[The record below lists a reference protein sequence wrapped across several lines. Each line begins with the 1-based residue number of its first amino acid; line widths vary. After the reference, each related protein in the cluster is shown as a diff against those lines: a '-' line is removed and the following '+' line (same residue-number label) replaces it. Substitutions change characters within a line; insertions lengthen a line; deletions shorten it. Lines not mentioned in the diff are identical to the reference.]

1 MTAVRK
7 KPARKQDFE
16 ALITIMSVSGVLAIA
31 ALITTFPEMHSAPKA
46 HSGVQG
52 YSMPAEA
59 RQSTP
64 LSSAPPM
71 RKNPHDAPP
80 SVAGNAIANRAP
92 ASESVAPRKGPM
104 TETER
109 RITERF
115 EQAVALLHAKQYD
128 YAIMALDTV
137 LTLSPDMPEAYVNM
151 GYAFIGLEEY
161 GPATKAFERAIDLRL
176 SQYNA
181 FYGMAV
187 ALEGLGEYEAAL
199 GAMRSFIHLA
209 PPNDP
214 YITKARSA
222 LWEWE
227 AELGRVPG
235 VQKAPEGVPADSVKS
250 PTWTDGH

>member
-7 KPARKQDFE
+7 KPAAKQDFE
-16 ALITIMSVSGVLAIA
+16 ALITILSVSAVLAIA
-31 ALITTFPEMHSAPKA
+31 ALITTLPEMGGGSVTRTAVKGYTIPPPLRDSAPRPTT
-46 HSGVQG
+46 
-52 YSMPAEA
+52 PAI
-59 RQSTP
+59 
-64 LSSAPPM
+64 

-80 SVAGNAIANRAP
+80 SIAARTP
-92 ASESVAPRKGPM
+92 ANKTAVPRKGPM
-104 TETER
+104 SEHER
-109 RITERF
+109 RVTERF
-115 EQAVALLHAKQYD
+115 QQAVAMLHAKQYD
-128 YAIMALDTV
+128 YAIMALDSV
-137 LTLSPDMPEAYVNM
+137 LEMSPDMPEAYVNM

-199 GAMRSFIHLA
+199 GAMRSYIHLA

-227 AELGRVPG
+227 AKLGRVPG
-235 VQKAPEGVPADSVKS
+235 VQEAPEGVTPDSIKS
-250 PTWTDGH
+250 PAWSEGH